1 MTSFADDTRMIL
13 NARKA
18 KYNDSMNASC
28 GQRVAK
34 EPAVSSERA
43 CAVKKQEKSELSK
56 SVDRVKRVIKR
67 RREVFAGENRKAI
80 RLAFEKGTNKVHTS
94 YDDYEVQEHNFPIA
108 IVAIAFALTV
118 VAVFLLLNFSQ
129 ISRFND
135 EINRLEQEMMEDTKR
150 ISELDML
157 IDKNTNIAQVEEFAK
172 SRGMI
177 KQDRVETKYVNMS
190 SGYKIEKMPA
200 TQDDGYTISTAMS
213 GVLSLLG
220 ESW

>member
-1 MTSFADDTRMIL
+1 MTSFADDTRFIL

-18 KYNDSMNASC
+18 KYNMSVASAEVSET
-28 GQRVAK
+28 QTVQKAYVRK
-34 EPAVSSERA
+34 PAV
-43 CAVKKQEKSELSK
+43 QEKSEFSK
-56 SVDRVKRVIKR
+56 FVDRRRRYVKRKQ
-67 RREVFAGENRKAI
+67 EAFAGENRKVI
-80 RLAFEKGTNKVHTS
+80 REAFERGTNKADIS
-94 YDDYEVQEHNFPIA
+94 YDDYEVKEHNFPIA
-108 IVAIAFALTV
+108 IVAIAFALTI

-129 ISRFND
+129 ISKFND
-135 EINRLEQEMMEDTKR
+135 EINKLEGEMAEDAKR

-157 IDKNTNIAQVEEFAK
+157 IDKNTNISEVEEYAK

-177 KQDRVETKYVNMS
+177 KQDRVETKYINMS